1 MIIVDFIH
9 DFVLI
14 PLKAKII
21 DECCGGILMQLFIQV
36 NSTNSL
42 CSLSSLT
49 LNSIL
54 MIEISFNR
62 QIMRWTGPN
71 DFKPFRLK

>member
-21 DECCGGILMQLFIQV
+21 DECCGGILMQPFIQV

-42 CSLSSLT
+42 CSLSSFMLAVI
-49 LNSIL
+49 LNI
-54 MIEISFNR
+54 
-62 QIMRWTGPN
+62 
-71 DFKPFRLK
+71 